1 MKSLV
6 TLLTSGL
13 LLISNSALSA
23 ANSNAQNNYN
33 DNVVIRAI
41 PSEIKPTE
49 PATRSESVLGSD
61 ATLDPGLVASAAL
74 VIDQQSGEVLFEKNP
89 DAAQPIASITKLMT
103 AIVVLD
109 AALPLDENL
118 VVTHADAAL
127 ARPTYSK
134 LKVGARLTRAEL
146 LRLMLMASE
155 NRAAATLARSYPGGV
170 EHFVR
175 RMNETA
181 LSLGLLATRFADP
194 TGLSIG
200 NVSTARELTQLVRH
214 AYHYEAI
221 RTFSTTA
228 EYSVPISRARRA
240 VFHNTNRLTRNE
252 DWTIGLSKTGFI
264 TASGQCLVLQAAVA
278 GRPLVMVILDSWGKG
293 GRIDDALKLRRWL
306 EQHNDRV
313 IVAGLSF

>member
-13 LLISNSALSA
+13 VLISSSAFSA
-23 ANSNAQNNYN
+23 SSSGLQNNYN
-33 DNVVIRAI
+33 ENAVIRAI
-41 PSEIKPTE
+41 SSDIQPTE
-49 PATRSESVLGSD
+49 PAARSESVPRGD
-61 ATLDPGLVASAAL
+61 ITLDPGLVASAAL
-74 VIDQQSGEVLFEKNP
+74 VIDQQSGAILFEKNP

-109 AALPLDENL
+109 AALSLDEIL
-118 VVTHADAAL
+118 VVTHVDAAL
-127 ARPTYSK
+127 ARPTHSK

-175 RMNETA
+175 RMNEAA
-181 LSLGLLATRFADP
+181 LSLGLFSTRFADP
-194 TGLSIG
+194 TGLNIG
-200 NVSTARELTQLVRH
+200 NVSTARELTQLVRR
-214 AYHYEAI
+214 AYHYDAI
-221 RTFSTTA
+221 RTYSTTT
-228 EYSVPISRARRA
+228 EYSAPIGRARRA

-306 EQHNDRV
+306 EQRSDRV
-313 IVAGLSF
+313 VVAGLSF